1 METNTKVDEGDES
14 SRQNNRKYAH
24 HTQ

>member
-1 METNTKVDEGDES
+1 METNTVVDEGDES